1 MARPIKI
8 GLDYFPLDTN
18 LDRKFQILEAKQGI
32 VGFAIIT
39 KLLQRIYGENGYYLE
54 FSEIDALLFGS
65 PYGLSAESVLGC
77 IDTAI
82 EVGIFDGGLYQT
94 YKILTSHGIQTRFVE
109 GASKR
114 KRVDMKKEYL
124 LLCVHEI
131 PVNVVINSINDA
143 GNSKKV
149 VDNTQRKGKESK
161 GKESKGKK
169 KETAATAALRA
180 YEKYIGIVT
189 PAVAEGID
197 FYISQREMQPELVIR
212 IIEYAAEQGKRSW
225 QYINK
230 ALLGNLQDN
239 VLDIDTYNRHQ
250 AERAERG
257 ACNTSSTASGPPSPR
272 GEGSRPKKSK
282 FNNYEDT
289 NNVDY
294 GALEEQLLNDMVEG
308 IT

>member
-250 AERAERG
+250 AERAERQKDKPKG
-257 ACNTSSTASGPPSPR
+257 
-272 GEGSRPKKSK
+272 KKSK